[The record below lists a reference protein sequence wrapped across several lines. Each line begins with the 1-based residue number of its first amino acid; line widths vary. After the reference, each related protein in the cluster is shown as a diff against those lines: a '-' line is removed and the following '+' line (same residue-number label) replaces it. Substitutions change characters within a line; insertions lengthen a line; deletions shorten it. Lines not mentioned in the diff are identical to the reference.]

1 MLIGYMRPYHD
12 DWECGIQRTALKQL
26 PCDSIFEEEHSKAKG
41 RSVLYEL
48 LAGITPG
55 DKIVIYKLFAIADST
70 RHLVEL
76 LEIIH
81 EKKAFLLSISERIDT
96 SQAEG
101 YPFHQIV
108 KHLVEFQSD
117 VISEKTKR
125 GLYEAK
131 QKGNTPGRPRK
142 PDENVK
148 RAILMYQSKRYTMTQ
163 ITEETGISKSTLYR
177 YLESEG
183 TL

>member
-12 DWECGIQRTALKQL
+12 DWECLDQKAALEQL
-26 PCDSIFEEEHSKAKG
+26 PCEQILREEHSSAKR
-41 RSVLYEL
+41 RSEL
-48 LAGITPG
+48 NQLLTQLAPG
-55 DKIVIYKLFAIADST
+55 DKIVVYKLFAIADST
-70 RHLVEL
+70 RHLAEL
-76 LEIIH
+76 LEAIH
-81 EKKAFLLSISERIDT
+81 EKEAFLLSLSEQIDT
-96 SQAEG
+96 SLPEG
-101 YPFHQIV
+101 YPFHHII

-148 RAILMYQSKRYTMTQ
+148 RAILMYQSKRYTLAQ
-163 ITEETGISKSTLYR
+163 IKEETGISKSTLYR

-183 TL
+183 TY